1 MGDNG
6 RPGDAAPVVITGTST
21 GIGAASALL
30 LAEKG
35 FRVFAGVRNAADG
48 EALVARTSGELTPI
62 SDRDHRRGIDLGG
75 GRRSW
80 RAQSVERGLFGL
92 VNNAGIV
99 KPGPLEFQP
108 MADFRRQLEVNLIGQ
123 VAMTQAFLPLI
134 RRGKGRIVNVGSIG
148 GRVVL
153 PLHGAYSAS
162 KFGME
167 AVSDALRLELRQ
179 WRIPV
184 SHIDPGATETAIFGK
199 TLAAIDEM
207 EKTLREQGHARVRRA
222 DREHPAPGRED
233 RRRRGA
239 GRRPL
244 QDRREGAH
252 GQEAEVPLPGRPRC
266 GGGRGARPHGD
277 RRDQGPR
284 RAARGASAGAGV
296 AELGRLRRRER
307 SESRRCRPSCPVSC
321 PAGPPTL

>member
-1 MGDNG
+1 MSENE

-35 FRVFAGVRNAADG
+35 FRVFAGVRNGADG

-62 SDRDHRRGIDLGG
+62 SIEITDEASI
-75 GRRSW
+75 S
-80 RAQSVERGLFGL
+80 AAVEVVESAVGQRGLFGL

-99 KPGPLEFQP
+99 KPGPLELQP
-108 MADFRRQLEVNLIGQ
+108 MPDFRQQLEVNLIGQ

-134 RRGKGRIVNVGSIG
+134 RRGGGRIVNVGSIG

-184 SHIDPGATETAIFGK
+184 SHIDPGATQTAIFGK
-199 TLAAIDEM
+199 TLAAIDRIEQALGEEGHNEYNGQISSIRRLV
-207 EKTLREQGHARVRRA
+207 EKTAADAAPVDDLSKTVVKALTAKKPKSRYLAGHGAEAAVALARAASDGMKDRA
-222 DREHPAPGRED
+222 VLHEAHLPAPE
-233 RRRRGA
+233 
-239 GRRPL
+239 
-244 QDRREGAH
+244 
-252 GQEAEVPLPGRPRC
+252 
-266 GGGRGARPHGD
+266 
-277 RRDQGPR
+277 
-284 RAARGASAGAGV
+284 
-296 AELGRLRRRER
+296 
-307 SESRRCRPSCPVSC
+307 
-321 PAGPPTL
+321 

>member
-1 MGDNG
+1 MIVDVTDEASI
-6 RPGDAAPVVITGTST
+6 RDAVDTVE
-21 GIGAASALL
+21 GAV
-30 LAEKG
+30 G
-35 FRVFAGVRNAADG
+35 
-48 EALVARTSGELTPI
+48 
-62 SDRDHRRGIDLGG
+62 
-75 GRRSW
+75 
-80 RAQSVERGLFGL
+80 ERGLFGL

-148 GRVVL
+148 GRIVL

-199 TLAAIDEM
+199 TLAAIDEL
-207 EKTLREQGHARVRRA
+207 EKTLIEEGHPDYDGQIAGIRRLVEKTAADAAPVDDARQ
-222 DREHPAPGRED
+222 HGC
-233 RRRRGA
+233 
-239 GRRPL
+239 
-244 QDRREGAH
+244 EGARS
-252 GQEAEVPLPGRPRC
+252 QEAEVPLPGRPGR
-266 GGGRGARPHGD
+266 GGGGGPGPHGN
-277 RRDQGPR
+277 RRRQGPR
-284 RAARGASAGAGV
+284 GGARGAPAATGV
-296 AELGRLRRRER
+296 GGTT
-307 SESRRCRPSCPVSC
+307 RCC
-321 PAGPPTL
+321 